1 MRRRCEYRP
10 ASLSGLPVGLHIATG
25 PVDRDRID
33 VRLVVDLMLAGG
45 DGSRL
50 AVSFRDKFRR
60 PDVGHPN
67 LDGSKPLRA
76 QSLAMFA
83 HPLSRISQQSGK
95 AAGAVHV
102 PRGLL
107 EFAADPKAP
116 QHDARFD
123 TEKTVILY
131 CAAGGRAALAGQAL
145 KELGYGE
152 VYNLGGFKDW
162 VDADGAIEK

>member
-1 MRRRCEYRP
+1 MATDINQLVAAANAVVPRITP
-10 ASLSGLPVGLHIATG
+10 AQAQELLAKGNAVLV
-25 PVDRDRID
+25 D
-33 VRLVVDLMLAGG
+33 VREAAEV
-45 DGSRL
+45 
-50 AVSFRDKFRR
+50 
-60 PDVGHPN
+60 
-67 LDGSKPLRA
+67 
-76 QSLAMFA
+76 
-83 HPLSRISQQSGK
+83 QQSGK

-123 TEKTVILY
+123 TGKTVILY

-145 KELGYGE
+145 KEMGYGE

-162 VDADGAIEK
+162 ADAGGAIEK

>member
-1 MRRRCEYRP
+1 MAESVNELVAAANAVVP
-10 ASLSGLPVGLHIATG
+10 QITAAQAQELIAKG
-25 PVDRDRID
+25 DVVLVD
-33 VRLVVDLMLAGG
+33 VREAAEV
-45 DGSRL
+45 
-50 AVSFRDKFRR
+50 
-60 PDVGHPN
+60 
-67 LDGSKPLRA
+67 
-76 QSLAMFA
+76 
-83 HPLSRISQQSGK
+83 QQSGK

-145 KELGYGE
+145 KEMGYGE

-162 VDADGAIEK
+162 VDGGGAVEK

>member
-1 MRRRCEYRP
+1 MAESVNELVAAANAVVPRITAPQAQE
-10 ASLSGLPVGLHIATG
+10 LIAKG
-25 PVDRDRID
+25 NAVLVD
-33 VRLVVDLMLAGG
+33 VREAAEV
-45 DGSRL
+45 
-50 AVSFRDKFRR
+50 
-60 PDVGHPN
+60 
-67 LDGSKPLRA
+67 
-76 QSLAMFA
+76 
-83 HPLSRISQQSGK
+83 QQSGK

-145 KELGYGE
+145 KEMGYGE

-162 VDADGAIEK
+162 VDGGGAVDK

>member
-1 MRRRCEYRP
+1 MAESVNDLVAAANAVVP
-10 ASLSGLPVGLHIATG
+10 KITAAQAQDLIAKG
-25 PVDRDRID
+25 NVVLVD
-33 VRLVVDLMLAGG
+33 VREAAEV
-45 DGSRL
+45 
-50 AVSFRDKFRR
+50 
-60 PDVGHPN
+60 
-67 LDGSKPLRA
+67 
-76 QSLAMFA
+76 
-83 HPLSRISQQSGK
+83 QQSGK

-123 TEKTVILY
+123 TGKTVILY

-162 VDADGAIEK
+162 VDGGGAVEK